1 MHKSLE
7 PDLVQLIAYCGHLG
21 RQRTDQ
27 MLRRAGFDVTPVQT
41 QALMYLSCR
50 RGDRETSQRDL
61 ERALHLKASTVNGIV
76 GRLEE
81 KGYISRRAS
90 PYDGRIRLVNLT
102 ETGRSKVG
110 DFRAALEETERRFT
124 AGLTDQELKQLQTLL
139 ERIAANL
146 ENEVSN
152 P

>member
-7 PDLVQLIAYCGHLG
+7 PD
-21 RQRTDQ
+21 
-27 MLRRAGFDVTPVQT
+27 
-41 QALMYLSCR
+41 
-50 RGDRETSQRDL
+50 
-61 ERALHLKASTVNGIV
+61 
-76 GRLEE
+76 
-81 KGYISRRAS
+81 
-90 PYDGRIRLVNLT
+90 
-102 ETGRSKVG
+102 
-110 DFRAALEETERRFT
+110 LEETERRFT

>member
-21 RQRTDQ
+21 RQSTDQ
-27 MLRRAGFDVTPVQT
+27 MLRRAGYDVTPVQT

-81 KGYISRRAS
+81 KGYIVKS
-90 PYDGRIRLVNLT
+90 YDGRIRLVNLT

>member
-7 PDLVQLIAYCGHLG
+7 PDLGRMIAYCGHLG
-21 RQRTDQ
+21 RQSTDQ
-27 MLRRAGFDVTPVQT
+27 MLRRAGYDVTPVQT
-41 QALMYLSCR
+41 QALMYLACR
-50 RGDRETSQRDL
+50 QRNRETSQRDL
-61 ERALHLKASTVNGIV
+61 ERELHLKASTVNGIV

-81 KGYISRRAS
+81 KGYISRRTS
-90 PYDGRIRLVNLT
+90 PYDGRIRLVGLT
-102 ETGRSKVG
+102 ETGRSQVE

-124 AGLTDQELKQLQTLL
+124 AGLTDRERETLGALL
-139 ERIAANL
+139 ERIIANL

>member
-7 PDLVQLIAYCGHLG
+7 PDLGRMIAYCGHLG
-21 RQRTDQ
+21 RQSTDQ
-27 MLRRAGFDVTPVQT
+27 MLRRAGYDVTPVQT
-41 QALMYLSCR
+41 QALMYLACR
-50 RGDRETSQRDL
+50 QRNRETSQRDL
-61 ERALHLKASTVNGIV
+61 ERELHLKASTVNGIV

-81 KGYISRRAS
+81 KGYISRRTS
-90 PYDGRIRLVNLT
+90 PYDGRIRLVGLT
-102 ETGRSKVG
+102 ETGRSKVE

>member
-21 RQRTDQ
+21 RQSTDQ
-27 MLRRAGFDVTPVQT
+27 MLRRAGYDVTPVQT
-41 QALMYLSCR
+41 QARMYLSCR

-81 KGYISRRAS
+81 KGYISSRAS

>member
-7 PDLVQLIAYCGHLG
+7 PDLGRMIAYCGHLG
-21 RQRTDQ
+21 RQSTDQ
-27 MLRRAGFDVTPVQT
+27 MLRRAGYDVTPVQT
-41 QALMYLSCR
+41 QALMYLACR
-50 RGDRETSQRDL
+50 QRNRETSQRDL
-61 ERALHLKASTVNGIV
+61 ERELHLKASTVNGIV

-90 PYDGRIRLVNLT
+90 PYDGRIRLVGLT
-102 ETGRSKVG
+102 ETGRSKVE

-124 AGLTDQELKQLQTLL
+124 AGLTDRERETLGALL
-139 ERIAANL
+139 ERIIANL

>member
-7 PDLVQLIAYCGHLG
+7 PDLGRMIAYCGHLG
-21 RQRTDQ
+21 RQSTDQ
-27 MLRRAGFDVTPVQT
+27 MLRRAGYDVTPVQT
-41 QALMYLSCR
+41 QALMYLACR
-50 RGDRETSQRDL
+50 QRNRETSQRDL
-61 ERALHLKASTVNGIV
+61 ERELHLKASTVNGIV
-76 GRLEE
+76 GR
-81 KGYISRRAS
+81 
-90 PYDGRIRLVNLT
+90 
-102 ETGRSKVG
+102 
-110 DFRAALEETERRFT
+110 LEETERRFT

>member
-7 PDLVQLIAYCGHLG
+7 PDLGRMIAYCGHLG
-21 RQRTDQ
+21 RQSTDQ
-27 MLRRAGFDVTPVQT
+27 MLRRAGYDVTPVQT
-41 QALMYLSCR
+41 QALMYLACR
-50 RGDRETSQRDL
+50 QRNRETSQRDL
-61 ERALHLKASTVNGIV
+61 ERELHLKASTVNGIV

-81 KGYISRRAS
+81 KGYISRRTS
-90 PYDGRIRLVNLT
+90 PYDGRIRLVGLT
-102 ETGRSKVG
+102 ETGRSKVE

-124 AGLTDQELKQLQTLL
+124 AGLTDRERETLGALL
-139 ERIAANL
+139 ERIIANL